1 MAFCACTCYPVYITI
16 FHMQPLDFLAKT
28 TQFWF
33 TEVPVP
39 ENFVSADPNDDPNAT
54 SAAQLKIWMSL
65 TCQVNYP

>member
-1 MAFCACTCYPVYITI
+1 
-16 FHMQPLDFLAKT
+16 MQPLDFLAKT

-33 TEVPVP
+33 TEAPVP